1 MQHRGTQRLETKR
14 LILRRYEPRDAE
26 DMYRNWAADE
36 ENLRFFGFAPHKSAA
51 ESERQLAL
59 QMEGYGRQD
68 YYLWCIE
75 NKVDAAAIGFIYLN
89 AIDEAKQSAAVH
101 YLIGKAYWQRGFAS
115 EALACVLDF
124 CFDAVGFRKIHSHH
138 RADNAASGCVMQKCG
153 MRFTKREYLEKSAP
167 QISGEYCFYE
177 ISHQ

>member
-1 MQHRGTQRLETKR
+1 MQQKGTQSLETKR

-36 ENLRFFGFAPHKSAA
+36 ENIRFFGFEPHKSAA
-51 ESERQLAL
+51 ESKHQLAL
-59 QMEGYGRQD
+59 QIQGYGRQD

-75 NKVDAAAIGFIYLN
+75 SKADAVAIGYIYLN
-89 AIDEAKQSAAVH
+89 AIDELQESAAVH
-101 YLIGKAYWQRGFAS
+101 YLIGKAYWHRGFAT

-124 CFDAVGFRKIHSHH
+124 CFDVVGFCKIHSHH
-138 RADNAASGCVMQKCG
+138 RVNNAASGRVMQKCG
-153 MRFTKREYLEKSAP
+153 MRFVKKGYLEKSVP
-167 QISGEYCFYE
+167 QLSGEYCFYE